1 MSRSERAGWR
11 FVASD
16 SNICCEG
23 QNIRFTGIMND
34 EFILRLRKAFDNA
47 SMAVVA
53 RRLGIPHATVRN
65 YYQGRLPAPEVLIKI
80 ATETGV
86 SLNWLLIGTGDMY
99 AGQNP
104 PVGLGKFIEAK
115 IAEMIDQRIAAFE
128 NGGVMEFGAID
139 EFNVEAALAASDD
152 PQRVMGDWFA
162 FEEREYPKDFGV
174 VFFRGWES
182 FSPEEK
188 IAAVNDAK
196 RVLDRSL
203 TD

>member
-1 MSRSERAGWR
+1 
-11 FVASD
+11 
-16 SNICCEG
+16 
-23 QNIRFTGIMND
+23 MND

-99 AGQNP
+99 AGQTP

-115 IAEMIDQRIAAFE
+115 IAEMIDQRLTAF
-128 NGGVMEFGAID
+128 GRVDVADLGATD
-139 EFNVEAALAASDD
+139 EFDVESALAATDD
-152 PQRVMGDWFA
+152 PQRVMSDWFA
-162 FEEREYPKDFGV
+162 FEGREYPKDFGV

-182 FSPEEK
+182 FSSEDK
-188 IAAVNDAK
+188 VAAIMDAK